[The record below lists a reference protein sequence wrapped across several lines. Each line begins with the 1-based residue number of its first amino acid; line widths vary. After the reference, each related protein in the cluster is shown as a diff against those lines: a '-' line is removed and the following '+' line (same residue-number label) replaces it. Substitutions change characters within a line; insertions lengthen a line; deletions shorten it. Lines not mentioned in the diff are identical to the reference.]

1 MIPKLKISLTEAG
14 VKICGTDARAR
25 PTRLPG
31 PRATG
36 GGDRDRD
43 NRDPKGDSER
53 DVNRENALRPVADV
67 DMHSV
72 DSCIYVYAT

>member
-31 PRATG
+31 PRATC

-43 NRDPKGDSER
+43 NRDQKGDGER
-53 DVNRENALRPVADV
+53 DVDRDLRPVADV